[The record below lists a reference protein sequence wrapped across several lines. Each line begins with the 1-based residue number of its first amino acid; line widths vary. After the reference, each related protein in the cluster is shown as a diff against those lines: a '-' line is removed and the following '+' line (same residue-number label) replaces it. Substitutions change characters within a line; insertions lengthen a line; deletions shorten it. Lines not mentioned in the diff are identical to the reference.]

1 MLQSTTGYQNLDS
14 SALFDIAN
22 EHMVGGVN
30 SPVRSF
36 KYLED
41 PSLKPIYFEKG
52 SGPFIYSVEKRKFID
67 YVLGW
72 GTFIFGHLDPDITQ
86 SIKDQL
92 DKGIHFGASH
102 QMEIEFATLIKEAF
116 SCIDK
121 IRVVNSG
128 TEATM
133 VAIRLAR
140 AFTGRKKIIK
150 FAGNYH
156 GHVDYLLAKSG
167 SGLAT
172 LSIPTSEGIPQEFL
186 QETIVLEYN
195 DTNSA
200 EEIFKK
206 YGKEIACV
214 IVEPVAG
221 NMGVVPPENGFLK
234 TLREVTQK
242 YESVLVFDEVMT
254 GFRFEYGGLSN
265 RYNPDLVTLGKILG
279 GGIPIGVVGGK
290 KEIMDLLAP
299 LGKVYQGGTFSA
311 NPLALAAGIA
321 TLNKLKKSNY
331 SYLEE
336 LSQIFE
342 EGINSIKSRYNYSL
356 RFNRYGSMMSVF
368 FTSKSV
374 YNFETASTNDKKMF
388 TAFYKFLLEKGIY
401 LPPSPFEAMFLS
413 FSHTTKE
420 INYTIDKIEEFFM
433 NI

>member
-1 MLQSTTGYQNLDS
+1 MLQHKIEYNTWNSHI
-14 SALFDIAN
+14 LFDIAN

-41 PSLKPIYFEKG
+41 PDLKPIYFEKG

-86 SIKDQL
+86 SIRDQL
-92 DKGIHFGASH
+92 DKGVHFGACH
-102 QMEIEFATLIKEAF
+102 PLEVEFASLIKEGF

-121 IRVVNSG
+121 IRLVNSG

-186 QETIVLEYN
+186 QETLVLEYN
-195 DTNSA
+195 DTNSV
-200 EEIFKK
+200 EEVFKK
-206 YGKEIACV
+206 YGNEVACV

-221 NMGVVPPENGFLK
+221 NMGVVTPQNGFLK
-234 TLREVTQK
+234 TLREVTK
-242 YESVLVFDEVMT
+242 EYGSVLIFDEVMT
-254 GFRFEYGGLSN
+254 GFRFEYGGISN
-265 RYNPDLVTLGKILG
+265 KYNPDLVTLGKIIG

-311 NPLALAAGIA
+311 NPLALVAGVA

-342 EGINSIKSRYNYSL
+342 EGINSIKSKYNYPL
-356 RFNRYGSMMSVF
+356 KLNRYSSMMSIF
-368 FTSKSV
+368 FSNEDV
-374 YNFETASTNDKKMF
+374 YNFETASSNDKKMF
-388 TAFYKFLLEKGIY
+388 SYLYKFLLEKGIY

-413 FSHTTKE
+413 FSHTINE
-420 INYTIDKIEEFFM
+420 INYTIDKIEEFFI
-433 NI
+433 NL